1 MSQIS
6 TNINLSQAFTL
17 EIARDK
23 LSALKNIQKGY
34 IPKIDLY
41 ISIIHSCIQIQKGI
55 VIDKYL
61 DETNLKDII
70 LEIYSTITLATDWI
84 NKSELIKQ
92 VTSMSQISSA
102 SSSLNSLNTL
112 FKKNTSNSPSRDSS
126 SPQKTSSVHNSS
138 KSQSPRKKS
147 ITPEDEDDNTFFQKK
162 INTRLEDII
171 KKLSLQIS
179 SEKPSENIT
188 IDDIQDIIFDSKA
201 ILPLYID
208 YNGPIEK
215 PHDPLYGGDFK
226 SKLITKFTLPNLRVN
241 NKNFEGIEVNCN
253 CIDQNWGGTGQCNIR
268 YFVNDKWFGPAFYIN
283 RETSKD
289 NNYTFIIKHE
299 NVKSG
304 DKINIWLCCPGWNG
318 WFAKLNSIE
327 IKLKYY

>member
-6 TNINLSQAFTL
+6 TNINLEQAFTL

-70 LEIYSTITLATDWI
+70 YEIYSTITLATDWV

-92 VTSMSQISSA
+92 VQNTSQTSSP
-102 SSSLNSLNTL
+102 SSSFNLNSITSL
-112 FKKNTSNSPSRDSS
+112 FKSSTNSPSSPS
-126 SPQKTSSVHNSS
+126 SPKKTSSMPISS
-138 KSQSPRKKS
+138 KSYSQSPSRRKS
-147 ITPEDEDDNTFFQKK
+147 IQNDEEDDTNTFFQKK
-162 INTRLEDII
+162 INTKFDDII

-179 SEKPSENIT
+179 SEKPTENIT
-188 IDDIQDIIFDSKA
+188 KDEIQDIIFDSNA
-201 ILPLYID
+201 NLPLYID
-208 YNGPIEK
+208 CNGPIEK

-253 CIDQNWGGTGQCNIR
+253 CIDQNWGGTGHCNIR
-268 YFVNDKWFGPAFYIN
+268 YFVNDKWFGPAFLLI
-283 RETSKD
+283 EKIQKIT
-289 NNYTFIIKHE
+289 II
-299 NVKSG
+299 
-304 DKINIWLCCPGWNG
+304 L
-318 WFAKLNSIE
+318 L
-327 IKLKYY
+327 

>member
-6 TNINLSQAFTL
+6 TNINLEQGFTL

-23 LSALKNIQKGY
+23 LFALKNIQKSY

-70 LEIYSTITLATDWI
+70 YEIYSTVTLATDWI

-92 VTSMSQISSA
+92 IQLSNISQTSSSF
-102 SSSLNSLNTL
+102 SLNSLSSL
-112 FKKNTSNSPSRDSS
+112 FKKNSPNNLSCSRDCT
-126 SPQKTSSVHNSS
+126 SPKKISNI
-138 KSQSPRKKS
+138 KKS
-147 ITPEDEDDNTFFQKK
+147 LINEEEDDNIFFQKK
-162 INTRLEDII
+162 INTKFEDII
-171 KKLSLQIS
+171 KRLSSQIT
-179 SEKPSENIT
+179 SEKPSQNIT
-188 IDDIQDIIFDSKA
+188 LDEIQEIVFDYSAK
-201 ILPLYID
+201 LPLCID

-226 SKLITKFTLPNLRVN
+226 SKLITKFILPNLKVI
-241 NKNFEGIEVNCN
+241 NKIFDGIEIICN
-253 CIDQNWGGTGQCNIR
+253 CVDQDWGGTGQCNIR

-289 NNYTFIIKHE
+289 NNYNFTIKHE
-299 NVKSG
+299 EVKTG
-304 DKINIWLCCPGWNG
+304 DKISIWLCCPGWNG
-318 WFAKLNSIE
+318 WSAKLNNISV
-327 IKLKYY
+327 KLKYV